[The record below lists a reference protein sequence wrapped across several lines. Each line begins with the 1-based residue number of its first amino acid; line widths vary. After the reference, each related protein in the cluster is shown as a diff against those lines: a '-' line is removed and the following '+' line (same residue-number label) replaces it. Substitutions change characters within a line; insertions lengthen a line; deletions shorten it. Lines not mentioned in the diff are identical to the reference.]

1 LTGFFYAILKINL
14 ADAQE
19 RGVEIMAVKTS
30 LTVND
35 NPIKLDYFVGEFVYH
50 VTSGII
56 GSLKNTGEI
65 KKLVLTVDKD
75 GQVKINLNGKDVP
88 LSYFPVEI
96 IRNTLAG
103 MVRILKG
110 VEGEMKTLEIKISN

>member
-1 LTGFFYAILKINL
+1 
-14 ADAQE
+14 
-19 RGVEIMAVKTS
+19 MAAKTS
-30 LTVND
+30 LTVNG
-35 NPIKLDYFVGEFVYH
+35 NPIKLDYFVGEYVYH
-50 VTSGII
+50 VTGGII

-65 KKLVLTVDKD
+65 KNLVLTVDKE
-75 GQVKINLNGKDVP
+75 GQVKIDLNGKEVP

-110 VEGEMKTLEIKISN
+110 VEGEMKTLEIKISD